1 MLRKLIYLIF
11 IISIGC
17 NIYVAFDYY
26 RRLQDKRFGEAFI
39 ENTKL
44 KNIGLGQGNDFL
56 FNKIKNLY
64 PEYQKNKK
72 YYLISIWNILC
83 KPCVKEMPLLDSLAD
98 NANRKDLGCIFLTEN
113 GDKIINQFLKKHHI
127 SSKNFIFI
135 NDADTYISSVLKRHN
150 LKNRQYPIQLIID
163 NKGNDIYFQ
172 TGTIDSSKDSL
183 VLNCIKNMA
192 F

>member
-163 NKGNDIYFQ
+163 NKGNEIYFQ
-172 TGTIDSSKDSL
+172 IGTIDSSKDSL

>member
-98 NANRKDLGCIFLTEN
+98 NANRKDLGYVFLTEN
-113 GDKIINQFLKKHHI
+113 GDKTITQFLQKHHI
-127 SSKNFIFI
+127 SSKNFIFL
-135 NDADTYISSVLKRHN
+135 NDADTYISSVLKSHN

-163 NKGNDIYFQ
+163 NKGNEIYFQ
-172 TGTIDSSKDSL
+172 IGTIDSSKDSL